1 MKINIMNIAR
11 QLGMYENEVVI
22 EDIVDITNF
31 VDELFM
37 ENDEDTVK
45 KLLVCVIHQDLLA
58 DKEHL
63 EKGCY

>member
-1 MKINIMNIAR
+1 MKINVMNIAR

-22 EDIVDITNF
+22 ENLIDITNF